1 MHSNQRAGGVALIA
15 AVALLVFIVVL
26 HPTAV
31 GGAEIHGIDMGEL
44 VHAVAFGVSPLLIFG
59 MLVVAQRQG
68 LERWPVLLGFV
79 FYAVGS
85 IVGMLAPA
93 VSGLV
98 MPQVVEAAREGGAA
112 GRETFDALGHL
123 AFWLNQAVGAVN
135 YALWSVALLLWSAA
149 WRGRGALDATIRVWG
164 AVAAVGVLAWQV
176 VGSGHIGVH
185 ELGAVVL
192 ALGGWHLLVAVWMLR
207 ARGDVVEAQ
216 PPAG

>member
-1 MHSNQRAGGVALIA
+1 MHSNERSAGVALIA

-31 GGAEIHGIDMGEL
+31 GGAEIHGIDVGEL

-59 MLVVAQRQG
+59 VLVMGQRQG
-68 LERWPVLLGFV
+68 LDRWPVLLGLV

-98 MPQVVEAAREGGAA
+98 MPQILEAAREGGAG
-112 GRETFDALGHL
+112 GRETFHALADL

-149 WRGRGALDATIRVWG
+149 WRGRGGLDATIRVWG
-164 AVAAVGVLAWQV
+164 GVAALGVLAWQV
-176 VGSGHIGVH
+176 LGSGHIGVH

-207 ARGDVVEAQ
+207 TSGRRAEEQ
-216 PPAG
+216 PSAA